1 MHKLF
6 LLLIAV
12 AVFAQQTPPSL
23 KPTDAYA
30 KAAALLEGADPA
42 APTSTSA
49 ARKPAKKKD
58 PPEAVVQVERETPLP
73 PNAIQALAMSKVAL
87 DMDPQ
92 PHQAAD
98 GTVVYTYGKGIPVIV
113 CSLLRLTQ
121 INLEP
126 GELLEKDGLDLAN
139 IDDFK
144 VAARHAGTGPD
155 AFSYIVVKPTRE
167 NTETT
172 MTVGTDKRVYYL
184 RLRSTGMQYMSRVA
198 FSYPEEEAAAKKA
211 LAERDKAEA
220 EERAKLAALAAPAE
234 VKSWDY
240 VVTTHGHDAH
250 YLLPLAVGD
259 DGVHTHIQFSQNVRV
274 RGLPVLQIHDASGP
288 IPANSHWEDNTLIV
302 DALFEDG
309 CLLQG
314 VGKKQ
319 QSVCIHNKT
328 LRQTGGSK

>member
-1 MHKLF
+1 MHKLY

-12 AVFAQQTPPSL
+12 AVFAQQPPL

-30 KAAALLEGADPA
+30 KAAALLAGADPV
-42 APTSTSA
+42 APASPSA
-49 ARKPAKKKD
+49 ARKMAKKKD
-58 PPEAVVQVERETPLP
+58 APEAVVQVERETPLP
-73 PNAIQALAMSKVAL
+73 PNAIQALAMSKLAL

-92 PHQAAD
+92 PHQAPD

-126 GELLEKDGLDLAN
+126 GELLEKDGIDMGN

-144 VAARHAGTGPD
+144 VSARHAGTGPN
-155 AFSYIVVKPTRE
+155 AFAYIVIKPTRE
-167 NTETT
+167 NAETT
-172 MTVGTDKRVYYL
+172 MTIGTDRRAYYL
-184 RLRSTGMQYMSRVA
+184 RVRSTDMQYMSRVA
-198 FSYPEEEAAAKKA
+198 FSYPEEEAARKKA
-211 LAERDKAEA
+211 QLESEKAEA
-220 EERAKLAALAAPAE
+220 QERAKLAALAAPAA

-240 VVTTHGHDAH
+240 VVTMHGHDAH

-259 DGVHTHIQFSQNVRV
+259 DGIHTRIQFSQQVRV
-274 RGLPVLQIHDASGP
+274 RGLPILQIHDASGP
-288 IPANSHWEDNTLIV
+288 IPTNSHWEDNTLIV

-319 QSVCIHNKT
+319 QSACIHNKG